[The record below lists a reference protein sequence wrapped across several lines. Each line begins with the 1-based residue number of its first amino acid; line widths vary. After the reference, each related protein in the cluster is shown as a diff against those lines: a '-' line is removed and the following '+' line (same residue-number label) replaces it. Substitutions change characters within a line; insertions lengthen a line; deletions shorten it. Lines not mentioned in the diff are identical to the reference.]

1 VSHRWVEGT
10 DDLGLE
16 LEAASPGEVFTEAAA
31 ALAELVTGDD
41 VGGEHSTRKVKLTA
55 VTYAELLVL
64 WLEELVFLIDTE
76 SLVPE
81 RCDGHAR
88 AARPR
93 CGGDRPA
100 RHARAGRQG
109 GHGAPAHVRAGG
121 RHMASS
127 RRARQ
132 RLGIR

>member
-1 VSHRWVEGT
+1 MSHRWVEGT

-81 RCDGHAR
+81 RCDVTLELPDLDAAVTGRRGTPGQVVR
-88 AARPR
+88 AVTAHQLTFEQE
-93 CGGDRPA
+93 GGTWR
-100 RHARAGRQG
+100 
-109 GHGAPAHVRAGG
+109 AHVVLDRG
-121 RHMASS
+121 
-127 RRARQ
+127 
-132 RLGIR
+132 